1 MHVLIA
7 FFLGP
12 IGRYVGL
19 ALLVAAVV
27 GGVLWKA
34 RTDGA
39 ADAIAKIERKQQ
51 EKIDAAKA
59 GADRVLGGDDSRV
72 RGFDRD

>member
-19 ALLVAAVV
+19 ALLAFSGGAILAMPPVAAMPTCQYHALAL
-27 GGVLWKA
+27 GRPAHTHCPECGQELPA
-34 RTDGA
+34 LLQR
-39 ADAIAKIERKQQ
+39 IQQ
-51 EKIDAAKA
+51 
-59 GADRVLGGDDSRV
+59 G
-72 RGFDRD
+72 